1 MSNATQIED
10 RAVAWCVRRERP
22 DWSTSDQVELDA
34 WLSESTAHRVAML
47 RMEYGWQR
55 VDRMAALRASSLN
68 QTASTISQY
77 RPRSQRRWLAM
88 AAGFLLV
95 LGLSSFVLT
104 QWLGNGPQ
112 QYVTMIGGHQTV
124 PLKDGSHVE
133 LNTDTHLRAS
143 VDEKAR
149 VVWLDKGEAYFEVAH
164 DAKRPFVVYAG
175 DRRVVV
181 LGTHFLVRRD
191 HDRIEVMVAEGR
203 VRVEAVDAGKPVKS
217 AVITPG
223 NMVVSE
229 SGSMLVAMASP
240 EKVESELA
248 WRRGYLVFDRTS
260 LSNVAEQFNRYNEKK
275 IVINDA
281 TISDTRISGS
291 FEADN
296 VDAFG
301 RLLQRAYGLSVIDDK
316 EHLAIASQE

>member
-1 MSNATQIED
+1 MSNATRIEES
-10 RAVAWCVRRERP
+10 AVAWCVKRERA
-22 DWSTSDQVELDA
+22 DWSASDQAELDA

-55 VDRMAALRASSLN
+55 VDRMAALRSSSL
-68 QTASTISQY
+68 SQVAPVHSPY
-77 RPRSQRRWLAM
+77 QPDSKKRWLAM

-95 LGLSSFVLT
+95 MSLSIFGAQ
-104 QWLGNGPQ
+104 QWMGNGTQ
-112 QYVTMIGGHQTV
+112 RYVTMVGGHETV
-124 PLKDGSHVE
+124 PLKDGSNVE
-133 LNTDTHLRAS
+133 LNTNTHLRAV

-164 DAKRPFVVYAG
+164 DEKRPFVVYAG
-175 DRRVVV
+175 DRRIVV

-203 VRVEAVDAGKPVKS
+203 VRVEGVDTTKPLKS
-217 AVITPG
+217 AIITPG

-229 SGSMLVAMASP
+229 SGSMMVAMASP

-260 LSNVAEQFNRYNEKK
+260 LASVAEQFNRYNEKK
-275 IVINDA
+275 ILIEDPK
-281 TISDTRISGS
+281 IIDTRISGS
-291 FEADN
+291 FEANN

-301 RLLQRAYGLSVIDDK
+301 RLLQRAYGLSVVDHK
-316 EHLAIASQE
+316 GQLWIAQQE